1 MSTLIEQVPGL
12 YSIYKLNLLRQTP
25 GVVFDLF
32 PLDIID
38 SKIGSIDRVLHEKA
52 AVSPGP
58 VGDVARPW
66 YMHPCQADNLIVLSG
81 TRHVEI
87 FTPAHG
93 KVESFTITPHA
104 IYKNGELLYEG
115 GALLVWPQYV
125 FHRIVS
131 GEEGSASINVAEHF
145 EGFDID
151 TNFSIYDLNI
161 ETGEYKVI
169 RKGSDDQMKP
179 GDV

>member
-1 MSTLIEQVPGL
+1 MSTILDEVPGL
-12 YSIYKLNLLRQTP
+12 YRIYKLDLLRKTP

-32 PLDIID
+32 PLDIIE
-38 SKIGSIDRVLHEKA
+38 SKIGSIDRVLHEGA

-66 YMHPCQADNLIVLSG
+66 YMHHNQADNLIVLSG

-87 FTPAHG
+87 YTKEHG
-93 KVESFTITPHA
+93 RVESFTVTPHA
-104 IYKNGELLYEG
+104 VYKNGELFYEG
-115 GALLVWPQYV
+115 GALLVWPRHV

-131 GEEGSASINVAEHF
+131 GEEGSSSINIADHF

-151 TNFSIYDLNI
+151 TNFSIYDLNT
-161 ETGEYKVI
+161 ETGEYWVI
-169 RKGSDDQMKP
+169 RKGSEDQNKNI
-179 GDV
+179 